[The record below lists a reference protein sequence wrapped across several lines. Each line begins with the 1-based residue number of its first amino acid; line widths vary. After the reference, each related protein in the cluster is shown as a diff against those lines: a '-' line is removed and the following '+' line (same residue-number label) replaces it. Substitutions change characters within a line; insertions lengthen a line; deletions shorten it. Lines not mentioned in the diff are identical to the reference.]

1 MAGHANPDSNHPR
14 GSERLWRRLR
24 SGGASFLRNGRT
36 GLTWVSKNHQR
47 MNPKS
52 QIVATAASPLIAGQV
67 RAQEWPP
74 ALRDFYTSLFSL
86 LEQMELRYCVLHS
99 PEPQTVDS
107 PSAIELTVHPEDRKR
122 LASLIDGL
130 SHEGFLHLQRIPVAA
145 GDFRYDF
152 ATATD
157 SSARFFSVIVRE
169 IFPAGNLI
177 VWNDELFSRRI
188 NRNGVWTLSEADE
201 FCYLLSRISL
211 EGAIGPSQETRVNE
225 LVRILGLSTVG
236 KIATR
241 LLGDDSQHAIMTACA
256 DGQWNLALQPH
267 RSDLLRLKFWRAPI
281 DCIKYRLSQIRST
294 LRRWL
299 YPCGVLIVILGPDG
313 AGKSTTTQKT
323 AEFFGPLF
331 SGYRNIM
338 WRPQVLMP
346 SPKIDVPSFDPP
358 HTKPAHGA
366 LRSVVKLFAVAADY
380 CAAYPTLMWSLLS
393 RRTLITIDRDVHDI
407 LVDQVRYRYGG
418 PKWLMKIAVG
428 LAPLP
433 KAMYLILDA
442 EDNIILNRKNEVT
455 PEELSR
461 QRKAY
466 ADLAAKLPNSS
477 VIRTDISVDATISQ
491 IAKSLFTFM
500 ANRNAHRH
508 SSKPAG
514 TAALPSEK
522 QPAAPQSDHTN
533 MPELPETRSKAR
545 ILMNMWN
552 TVKSWV
558 LKCSTAI
565 MDHGLISLS
574 NFLLGIVL
582 ARYLGSEQ
590 YGAYALAFST
600 FVLLSLVHSALAME
614 PMSVFAP
621 SIYRK
626 SLREYLGLLLWIQIA
641 GSAIIVACT
650 IAGGTLFRL
659 LGQHSNL
666 ISAMEGIALA
676 SPCVLIFL
684 FARRAFYL
692 ELRPAQALIGS
703 IVYCTLLSFGLWAVA
718 AGHLLS
724 PFATFLVMGT
734 GALLTSVLLLT
745 LLRPTVSRKAIAK
758 VLSVKEVCVR
768 HWEYGRWAFA
778 SALFVWVPW
787 NGFYSVVAHF
797 SGLAESGALKA
808 LLNLAMPMT
817 QTFAAFSLLFISQ
830 AARLG
835 HEKGWEE
842 VKKLAWRI
850 AGLYTLGSS
859 AYWLLICLFR
869 TELIRL
875 MYAGHYS
882 EIAPLVPV
890 VAAASIL
897 SGAAMGPTIA
907 IRAMRSPASVTAIY
921 FGSSLVCALVGI
933 PACRAWGIRGAVVGI
948 LLSSAISAGTG
959 FLMVRSRKLH
969 ARMSAPGAERL
980 APESVSVSS

>member
-1 MAGHANPDSNHPR
+1 
-14 GSERLWRRLR
+14 
-24 SGGASFLRNGRT
+24 
-36 GLTWVSKNHQR
+36 
-47 MNPKS
+47 MNSKS
-52 QIVATAASPLIAGQV
+52 QIVAAAASPLIAGQV

-74 ALRDFYTSLFSL
+74 AVRDFYSSLFRL
-86 LEQMELRYCVLHS
+86 LDQLELRYCVLHS
-99 PEPQTVDS
+99 PQPQTVDS
-107 PSAIELTVHPEDRKR
+107 PSVVELTVHSEDRKR
-122 LASLIDGL
+122 LASLIQGL
-130 SHEGFLHLQRIPVAA
+130 RDEGFLPLQRISVAA

-157 SSARFFSVIVRE
+157 SSARFFGVVVRE

-177 VWNDELFSRRI
+177 AWNDALFCRRI
-188 NRNGVWTLSEADE
+188 NRNGVWALSEADE

-211 EGAIGPSQETRVNE
+211 EGALAASEETRLNE
-225 LVRILGLSTVG
+225 LVRILGLSGVG
-236 KIATR
+236 KMATR
-241 LLGDDSQHAIMTACA
+241 LLGNDSQHAIMTACA
-256 DGQWNLALQPH
+256 DGQWNRALQPY

-281 DCIKYRLSQIRST
+281 DCIQYRLSQFRST

-323 AEFFGPLF
+323 ADFFGPLF

-346 SPKIDVPSFDPP
+346 SPKIEVPSFDPP

-366 LRSVVKLFAVAADY
+366 LRSVIKLFAVAADY

-418 PKWLMKIAVG
+418 PLWLMKIAVA
-428 LAPLP
+428 LAPSP
-433 KAMYLILDA
+433 EAMYLILDA
-442 EDNIILNRKNEVT
+442 EDDIILNRKNEVA

-461 QRKAY
+461 QRRAY
-466 ADLAAKLPNSS
+466 ADLAAKLPNAS
-477 VIRTDISVDATISQ
+477 VIRTDISVEASISQ
-491 IAKSLFTFM
+491 IAKSLFTYM
-500 ANRNAHRH
+500 ASRNEDRH
-508 SSKPAG
+508 SPKLSGA
-514 TAALPSEK
+514 TLQAEK
-522 QPAAPQSDHTN
+522 QQTARQAADTN
-533 MPELPETRSKAR
+533 IPELQEVHSKAR
-545 ILMNMWN
+545 VLINLWN

-574 NFLLGIVL
+574 NFLLGVVL

-621 SIYRK
+621 SVYRK
-626 SLREYLGLLLWIQIA
+626 SLREYLGLLLWVQIA

-650 IAGGTLFRL
+650 LAGGTIFRL

-666 ISAMEGIALA
+666 ISAMEAIGVA

-703 IVYCTLLSFGLWAVA
+703 VVYSTLLGFGLWAVA

-859 AYWLLICLFR
+859 AYWLLICIFR
-869 TELIRL
+869 TQLIGL
-875 MYAGHYS
+875 MYAGHYQ

-921 FGSSLVCALVGI
+921 FGSSLACALVGI
-933 PACRAWGIRGAVVGI
+933 PACRAWGIRGAVIGI

-980 APESVSVSS
+980 SPESLSVSS

>member
-1 MAGHANPDSNHPR
+1 
-14 GSERLWRRLR
+14 
-24 SGGASFLRNGRT
+24 
-36 GLTWVSKNHQR
+36 
-47 MNPKS
+47 MNSKS
-52 QIVATAASPLIAGQV
+52 QIVTTAASPLIDGLERVQK
-67 RAQEWPP
+67 WPW
-74 ALRDFYTSLFSL
+74 AMRDFYSSLFRL
-86 LEQMELRYCVLHS
+86 LEQLELRYCVLHS
-99 PEPQTVDS
+99 PQPQTADS
-107 PSAIELTVHPEDRKR
+107 PSVVELTVHPEDRKR
-122 LASLIDGL
+122 LASLIQGL
-130 SHEGFLHLQRIPVAA
+130 GNEGFLPLQRISVAA
-145 GDFRYDF
+145 GDFRHDF

-157 SSARFFSVIVRE
+157 SSARFFSVTVRE
-169 IFPAGNLI
+169 IFPAGHLI
-177 VWNDELFSRRI
+177 AWNDELFSRRI
-188 NRNGVWTLSEADE
+188 IRNGVWALSEADE

-211 EGAIGPSQETRVNE
+211 EDGIAASEETRVNE
-225 LVRILGLSTVG
+225 LVRILGLSAVG
-236 KIATR
+236 KIAAR
-241 LLGDDSQHAIMTACA
+241 LFGNGSQHAIMTACA
-256 DGQWNLALQPH
+256 DGQWNRALQPY
-267 RSDLLRLKFWRAPI
+267 RSDLLRLKVWRAPF
-281 DCIKYRLSQIRST
+281 DCIKYRLSQFRSA

-299 YPCGVLIVILGPDG
+299 YPCGVLMVILGPDG

-346 SPKIDVPSFDPP
+346 SPKIEVPSFDPP

-380 CAAYPTLMWSLLS
+380 CAAYPTLMWCLLS

-418 PKWLMKIAVG
+418 PVWLMKIAVA

-433 KAMYLILDA
+433 EAMYLILDA
-442 EDNIILNRKNEVT
+442 EDDIILNRKNEVT

-466 ADLAAKLPNSS
+466 ADLATKLPNST
-477 VIRTDISVDATISQ
+477 VIRTDISVEASISQ
-491 IAKSLFTFM
+491 IAKSLFTYM
-500 ANRNAHRH
+500 ANRNENRH
-508 SSKPAG
+508 SLKLAG
-514 TAALPSEK
+514 AALKADE
-522 QPAAPQSDHTN
+522 QQTALQTAHTN
-533 MPELPETRSKAR
+533 MPELPEIRSNAR
-545 ILMNMWN
+545 ILTNLWN

-626 SLREYLGLLLWIQIA
+626 SLREYLGLLLWVQIA

-703 IVYCTLLSFGLWAVA
+703 VVYSTLLGFGLWAVA

-817 QTFAAFSLLFISQ
+817 QTYAAFSLLFISQ

-875 MYAGHYS
+875 MYAGHYQ

-921 FGSSLVCALVGI
+921 FGSSLACALVGI
-933 PACRAWGIRGAVVGI
+933 PACRAWGIRGAVIGI
-948 LLSSAISAGTG
+948 LLSSVISACTG

-980 APESVSVSS
+980 SPESVSVGS